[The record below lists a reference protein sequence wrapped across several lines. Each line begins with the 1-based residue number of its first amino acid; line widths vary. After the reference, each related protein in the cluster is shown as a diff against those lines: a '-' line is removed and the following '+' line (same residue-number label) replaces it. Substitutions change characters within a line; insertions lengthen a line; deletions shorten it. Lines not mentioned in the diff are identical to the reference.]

1 MSFPLYISDFF
12 ILLGLMNRSKL
23 FCPSRS
29 LIKSLSA
36 VTPFCVIFGMV
47 FLSYPYGMFEW
58 AFLDIY
64 LNIFVS
70 F

>member
-29 LIKSLSA
+29 LIKSLSE

-47 FLSYPYGMFEW
+47 F
-58 AFLDIY
+58 
-64 LNIFVS
+64 
-70 F
+70 